1 MIELKAEKR
10 IVTGKK
16 NRKLRRQGYVPASI
30 SMQDG
35 TTKLIKI
42 KHNDLWPVRKSKELE
57 IISITI
63 EGEKKPIE
71 TVVSELIINPL
82 TNMVE
87 NVSFSQITKDSHIK
101 VEVPVEFVGV
111 SPAVK
116 NNLGVL
122 VVSMPF
128 IKLIVNKENIIPK
141 IEIDI
146 STLESVG
153 QRILVK
159 DVLQKLGENVKLASA
174 KDAEQT
180 IVTVRPLQKVVK
192 TTVATEAE
200 GAETAEASEGEGAS
214 SEGEA
219 SATSKEAKNE

>member
-1 MIELKAEKR
+1 
-10 IVTGKK
+10 
-16 NRKLRRQGYVPASI
+16 
-30 SMQDG
+30 
-35 TTKLIKI
+35 
-42 KHNDLWPVRKSKELE
+42 
-57 IISITI
+57 
-63 EGEKKPIE
+63 
-71 TVVSELIINPL
+71 
-82 TNMVE
+82 MVE

-101 VEVPVEFVGV
+101 VEVPVEFVGI

-192 TTVATEAE
+192 TTVVTEAE

-219 SATSKEAKNE
+219 SATSKEAKSE